1 MKSNNFYYSAAICDF
16 LKQSKDEILGQICFN
31 DPHSEIRLQQ
41 KNTWESEITI
51 LKNQLAGLEE
61 GQIIFEYT
69 IPRMGKRV
77 DVVIL
82 YESIV
87 YILEFKCGDTEYI

>member
-16 LKQSKDEILGQICFN
+16 LKQSKDEILGQTCFN

-87 YILEFKCGDTEYI
+87 